1 MALLGGDTLSRGLA
15 TKAFAHAV
23 AEHAREQNYHMLVVL
38 AFHDDGD
45 VNATVVGG
53 STPNDLDDIAEAFA
67 QLIEDLGN
75 SIAFQEPKGS
85 A

>member
-1 MALLGGDTLSRGLA
+1 VALLGGDTLSRGLA
-15 TKAFAHAV
+15 TKEFAYAL
-23 AEHAREQNYHMLVVL
+23 AEHAREQNYRMLVVV

-53 STPNDLDDIAEAFA
+53 STPDDLDDIAEAFA
-67 QLIEDLGN
+67 QLIEDLGS